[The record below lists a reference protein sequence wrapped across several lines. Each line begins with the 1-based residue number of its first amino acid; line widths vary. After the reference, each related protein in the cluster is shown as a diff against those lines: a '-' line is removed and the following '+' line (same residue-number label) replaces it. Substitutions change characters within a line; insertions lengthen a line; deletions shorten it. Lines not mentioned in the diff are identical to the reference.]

1 MVKVVDQVEE
11 NEGDEQKG
19 KTFNL
24 ACIFDITS
32 YFFYGYKFLSCIL
45 LYV

>member
-11 NEGDEQKG
+11 NEWDKQKR
-19 KTFNL
+19 KTFSL

-32 YFFYGYKFLSCIL
+32 HFVYGYKCLSYC
-45 LYV
+45 YMFN